1 MRYSQTVRNDYLGK
15 SKVVSASS
23 EGELAMKVQSQLEVW
38 GRQERDKRS
47 AEKAR
52 QAEYQTI
59 ERMKAQ
65 ADSQTRE
72 AQAMI
77 ESFRNLLR
85 NSLQR
90 DPWFDWD
97 SLRDH
102 SAPPVLEDF
111 APVPRRGFTGKE
123 PSLGDCSPD
132 DHAPKKPFLGVI
144 RARLGVPGPSFWEK
158 LFLGLAARRLTL
170 ERQAR
175 QVYEQE
181 CLAYEQEYRDY
192 VRKQHM
198 DKEQERLRY
207 EQALYKACKTHLLA
221 LLKWRIRQLRHYED
235 YRYLLEQHRQR
246 QLRHNAAVD
255 EAEKAFRDGVPDA
268 VKNYIDRVLSASP
281 YPQGL
286 AVKSETQYDQASA
299 TAIVNSWLPHPSHMP
314 QNGEYKYVASRREI
328 QPVPIKP
335 KDIAALYDS
344 AINQIALRTISEVL
358 RAVYSPEHVTAV
370 VFNGWINGVDPKT
383 GKKFTACIISCLANR
398 DDFEKL
404 DLAHVDPKECIRGL
418 KGLVAGPLAQLAPVK
433 PIMHLN
439 REDSRFVQSKEV
451 LASLSSSDNL
461 AEMPWEDFEHLI
473 RELFSRIFS
482 TDGSEVRVTQAS
494 RDAGVDA
501 VAFDP
506 DPIRGGK
513 FVIQA
518 KRYNNVVGVS
528 AVRDLYGTMIN
539 EGAVKGILVTT
550 SYYGP
555 DSWEFVKDKPIT
567 LIDGANLVHLMQE
580 HGHDV
585 RIELRQSASSGQGG
599 QS

>member
-23 EGELAMKVQSQLEVW
+23 ELELAMKVQSQLEVW
-38 GRQERDKRS
+38 DHQEREKRS

-52 QAEYQTI
+52 QAERQAI
-59 ERMKAQ
+59 ERAKAQ
-65 ADSQTRE
+65 AGSQTRE
-72 AQAMI
+72 AQALI
-77 ESFRNLLR
+77 ESFQTLLKS
-85 NSLQR
+85 SLNR
-90 DPWFDWD
+90 SLKFDWD
-97 SLRDH
+97 SLRDY
-102 SAPPVLEDF
+102 SPPPVVRYNNPL
-111 APVPRRGFTGKE
+111 PRRRSMMKE
-123 PSLGDCSPD
+123 SPEKPSMK
-132 DHAPKKPFLGVI
+132 AI
-144 RARLGVPGPSFWEK
+144 RARLGVPAPSFWEK
-158 LFLGLAARRLTL
+158 LFFSLAARRLTL
-170 ERQAR
+170 EGQAR
-175 QVYEQE
+175 QTYEQE
-181 CLAYEQEYRDY
+181 CLKYEQDCLN
-192 VRKQHM
+192 H
-198 DKEQERLRY
+198 
-207 EQALYKACKTHLLA
+207 EQALRKTFEDQLIA
-221 LLKWRIRQLRHYED
+221 LLMWRIRQLRHYED
-235 YRYLLEQHRQR
+235 YRYRLEEHRQR

-255 EAEKAFRDGVPDA
+255 EAERAFRDGVPDA
-268 VKNYIDRVLSASP
+268 VKSCIDKVLLASP
-281 YPQGL
+281 YPKGL
-286 AVKSETQYDQASA
+286 TLKPETQYDQASA
-299 TAIVNSWLPHPSHMP
+299 TVIVNCWLPHPSNMP
-314 QNGEYKYVASRREI
+314 QNAEYKYVASKKEI

-344 AINQIALRTISEVL
+344 VINQIALRTISEVF
-358 RAVYSPEHVTAV
+358 RAVFSPEHVTAV
-370 VFNGWINGVDPKT
+370 VFNGWIKGVDPKT

-404 DLAHVDPKECIRGL
+404 DLAQVDPKECIRGL

-433 PIMHLN
+433 PIMQLN
-439 REDSRFVQSKEV
+439 REDSRFIQSREV
-451 LASLSSSDNL
+451 LASLNSSDNL

-473 RELFSRIFS
+473 RELFSRIFLA
-482 TDGSEVRVTQAS
+482 DGSEVRVTQAS

-555 DSWEFVKDKPIT
+555 DSWEFVKDKPIA

-580 HGHDV
+580 YGHDV
-585 RIELRQSASSGQGG
+585 RIELRQSVSSGQGG
-599 QS
+599 RA